1 MRQINLT
8 TLFPQAKH
16 HTGFAFEYSSEDER
30 PIKKSALGC
39 AVAQQKIEI
48 AKGKGKKVEEAPRKR
63 PLPEEIRTVA
73 EGSTEVGGSLIG
85 REEMPSKRR
94 KLDCAEVNTQSSI
107 KTQDTDVKMSPQA
120 SEMSSE
126 VPTVVEKKKSQ
137 GEKQLRFPKLSA
149 NTLKQISRARLL
161 NTIKKVEL
169 PVI

>member
-39 AVAQQKIEI
+39 AVAQQKVEI
-48 AKGKGKKVEEAPRKR
+48 AKGKGKKGEEAPRKR

-73 EGSTEVGGSLIG
+73 EGSTEVGGSIVG
-85 REEMPSKRR
+85 GEEIPNKRR

-107 KTQDTDVKMSPQA
+107 RT
-120 SEMSSE
+120 
-126 VPTVVEKKKSQ
+126 
-137 GEKQLRFPKLSA
+137 
-149 NTLKQISRARLL
+149 
-161 NTIKKVEL
+161 
-169 PVI
+169 